1 MDIRHSGGNTDL
13 AISNGVMLDED
24 SGRKCGRYK
33 TYCCGLG
40 QLSLEDGHSLE
51 FIQAVIAKL
60 KEENSAKVFSLGRDG
75 GERAY
80 FVMTLPEETTLE
92 ENLERAGFTHLT
104 TIHRRNY
111 KPEDSMLKMWMIS
124 W

>member
-1 MDIRHSGGNTDL
+1 MDIRHYGGNANL
-13 AISNGVMLDED
+13 EIQNGTMHDED
-24 SGRKCGRYK
+24 TREFCGRYK
-33 TYCCGLG
+33 TFCCGLG
-40 QLSLEDGHSLE
+40 QLSLSDDHSLE
-51 FIQAVIAKL
+51 FIQAVVAKL
-60 KEENSAKVFSLGRDG
+60 KEENSKPVSPIGRDG

-80 FVMTLPEETTLE
+80 FVMTLESEKDLE
-92 ENLERAGFTHLT
+92 ENLEKAGFTHLT